1 MQWDNLRKL
10 DLQVFNIQ
18 QVHFSEHY
26 KARDDVNDCY
36 IFTFFVIDAEIISE
50 RKCIV

>member
-18 QVHFSEHY
+18 QVHFREHY
-26 KARDDVNDCY
+26 KDRDDVNDLLY
-36 IFTFFVIDAEIISE
+36 FHIFCHIC
-50 RKCIV
+50 RC